1 MVTTPTR
8 PAAGKARR
16 SPSRPTVRRNKPP
29 AGVGNEGNGSTGQG
43 PGKPAGEGSTPKT
56 GPARLW
62 AFLEGSGA
70 SSAGSGYYLIIG
82 ATLALT
88 AIGLMMVLSASA
100 VEAIASGKS
109 PYDYLVKQAIYAA
122 VGLVLMLVLSRM
134 SISFLKRLAWPALG
148 LGLVLL
154 LLVFSPLGVAV
165 GGNRNWIAVGSLSAQ
180 PSEAAKLAL
189 ALWMATV
196 LARKGRLI
204 RRWQHVVIPV
214 IPVALLVIGLVILG
228 HDLGTA
234 LILMMIV
241 AAALF
246 FAGAP
251 SRMFVIAA
259 VIGVLSAGLLTV
271 TSAHRMERVANW
283 LRGVCPVGEA
293 GCYQSTNGLYAL
305 ASGGWT
311 GVGLGQGQQKW
322 SWIPEAHN
330 DFIFAIIGEEL
341 GLAGTLLVV
350 ALFGIIAVAIV
361 RIITRHQDPFVR
373 ILSGSIMVWIIGQ
386 AFVNIGMVT
395 GLLPVIG
402 IPLPFIS
409 YGGSALVFTLAGIGV
424 ILAFARRVPAT
435 DAATTEDT
443 TADTLAKADTEP

>member
-8 PAAGKARR
+8 PATGKARR
-16 SPSRPTVRRNKPP
+16 PPSRPTVRRSRTAGVDAGKNGVPAATGKPGTASGPP
-29 AGVGNEGNGSTGQG
+29 AKS
-43 PGKPAGEGSTPKT
+43 

-62 AFLEGSGA
+62 AFLEGSGTT
-70 SSAGSGYYLIIG
+70 SSGSGYYLIIG

-109 PYDYLVKQAIYAA
+109 PYDYLTKQAIYAG
-122 VGLVLMLVLSRM
+122 VGLVLMLTLSRM
-134 SISFLKRLAWPALG
+134 SIRFLKRLAWPALG
-148 LGLVLL
+148 VGLVLL
-154 LLVFSPLGVAV
+154 LLVFSPLGYGS
-165 GGNRNWIAVGSLSAQ
+165 GGNRNWIAVGSFSAQ

-196 LARKGRLI
+196 LTRKGRLI
-204 RRWQHVVIPV
+204 HRWQHVVIPV

-234 LILMMIV
+234 LVLMMIV

-251 SRMFVIAA
+251 AKMFVMAA
-259 VIGVLSAGLLTV
+259 GVGILAAGALTV

-350 ALFGIIAVAIV
+350 ALFGILAVAIV

-424 ILAFARRVPAT
+424 ILAFARKIP
-435 DAATTEDT
+435 T
-443 TADTLAKADTEP
+443 TADTEPTSDAETTVDAES

>member
-8 PAAGKARR
+8 PAAGKAAGRTPAKPSIRR
-16 SPSRPTVRRNKPP
+16 SPDGSRQKTAASRPVP
-29 AGVGNEGNGSTGQG
+29 GNEADRSSNDRDNTL
-43 PGKPAGEGSTPKT
+43 PGKLS
-56 GPARLW
+56 RMW
-62 AFLEGSGA
+62 IFLEGSDRKA
-70 SSAGSGYYLIIG
+70 SGSSYYLIVG

-88 AIGLMMVLSASA
+88 AIGLMMVLSASS
-100 VEAIASGKS
+100 VESIASGLS
-109 PYDYLVKQAIYAA
+109 PYALLIKQAIYAA
-122 VGLVLMLVLSRM
+122 VGLVMMFVLSRI
-134 SISFLKRLAWPALG
+134 SIRGLKRMAWPALG
-148 LGLVLL
+148 LSFVLL
-154 LLVFSPLGVAV
+154 LLVFSPLGYGV
-165 GGNRNWIAVGSLSAQ
+165 GGNRNWIGVGQFSAQ

-196 LARKGRLI
+196 LARKAKLI
-204 RRWQHVVIPV
+204 HRWKHVVIPV
-214 IPVALLVIGLVILG
+214 VPVAVLAIFLVILG
-228 HDLGTA
+228 RDLGTA
-234 LILMMIV
+234 LIIMLIV

-251 SRMFVIAA
+251 GKMFVIAA
-259 VIGVLSAGLLTV
+259 LTGAGAALILTL

-283 LRGVCPVGEA
+283 LRGVCPIGEA

-341 GLAGTLLVV
+341 GLVGTLVVV
-350 ALFGIIAVAIV
+350 ALFGILAVAIV
-361 RIITRHQDPFVR
+361 RVILRHDDPFVR

-402 IPLPFIS
+402 VPLPFIS
-409 YGGSALVFTLAGIGV
+409 YGGSALVFALAGIGV
-424 ILAFARRVPAT
+424 ILAFARKTPANV
-435 DAATTEDT
+435 ESSS
-443 TADTLAKADTEP
+443 

>member
-1 MVTTPTR
+1 MVTTPT
-8 PAAGKARR
+8 PPGAGKVSGRAPAKPTIRR
-16 SPSRPTVRRNKPP
+16 
-29 AGVGNEGNGSTGQG
+29 
-43 PGKPAGEGSTPKT
+43 
-56 GPARLW
+56 
-62 AFLEGSGA
+62 
-70 SSAGSGYYLIIG
+70 SSAGKSRKAEAAARVETAEQEQDQARLGRFPRMWTFLDGSDRQTSGSSYYMIVG

-100 VEAIASGKS
+100 VESIASGIS
-109 PYDYLVKQAIYAA
+109 PYALLIKQAIYAG
-122 VGLVLMLVLSRM
+122 VGLVMMFVLSRF
-134 SISFLKRLAWPALG
+134 SIRGLKRLAWPALG
-148 LGLVLL
+148 LGFVLL
-154 LLVFSPLGVAV
+154 LLVFSPLGISV
-165 GGNRNWIAVGSLSAQ
+165 GGNRNWIGVGQFTAQ

-196 LARKGRLI
+196 LARKTKLI
-204 RRWQHVVIPV
+204 HRWQHVVIPV
-214 IPVALLVIGLVILG
+214 VPIAVLAIGLVILG
-228 HDLGTA
+228 KDLGTA
-234 LILMMIV
+234 VILMLIV

-251 SRMFVIAA
+251 ARMFVIASITA
-259 VIGVLSAGLLTV
+259 LGAAFLLTV

-341 GLAGTLLVV
+341 GLVGTLVVV
-350 ALFGIIAVAIV
+350 ALFGILAVAIV
-361 RIITRHQDPFVR
+361 RVVMRHDDPFVR

-402 IPLPFIS
+402 VPLPFIS
-409 YGGSALVFTLAGIGV
+409 YGGSALVFSLAGIGV
-424 ILAFARRVPAT
+424 ILAFARKSPVKVENNP
-435 DAATTEDT
+435 
-443 TADTLAKADTEP
+443 

>member
-8 PAAGKARR
+8 GAAGRASGRVPARPSIRRGPDR
-16 SPSRPTVRRNKPP
+16 SPAGDTTAAPVQTPAERDASGRSSRAAGGLSRFWTV
-29 AGVGNEGNGSTGQG
+29 
-43 PGKPAGEGSTPKT
+43 
-56 GPARLW
+56 LD
-62 AFLEGSGA
+62 GSGRKTSG
-70 SSAGSGYYLIIG
+70 SSYYLIVG

-88 AIGLMMVLSASA
+88 AIGLMMVLSASS
-100 VEAIASGKS
+100 VESIASGLS
-109 PYDYLVKQAIYAA
+109 PYALLVKQGIYAA
-122 VGLVLMLVLSRM
+122 VGLVMMFALSRF
-134 SISFLKRLAWPALG
+134 SIKGLKRLAWPALG
-148 LGLVLL
+148 LGFVLL
-154 LLVFSPLGVAV
+154 LLVFSPLGYGV
-165 GGNRNWIAVGSLSAQ
+165 GGNRNWIGVGQFSAQ

-196 LARKGRLI
+196 LARKTKLI
-204 RRWQHVVIPV
+204 HRWQHVVIPV
-214 IPVALLVIGLVILG
+214 IPVAVLAIGLVILG
-228 HDLGTA
+228 RDLGTA
-234 LILMMIV
+234 LILMLIV

-251 SRMFVIAA
+251 ARMFIIATVVA
-259 VIGVLSAGLLTV
+259 AGAAFMLTV

-341 GLAGTLLVV
+341 GLVGTLVVV
-350 ALFGIIAVAIV
+350 ALFGILAVAIV
-361 RIITRHQDPFVR
+361 RVVMRHDDPFVR

-402 IPLPFIS
+402 VPLPFIS
-409 YGGSALVFTLAGIGV
+409 YGGSALVFALAGIGV
-424 ILAFARRVPAT
+424 ILAFARKTPARV
-435 DAATTEDT
+435 ESSS
-443 TADTLAKADTEP
+443 